1 MGKFNVDP
9 EQQEELDGGADYT
22 TPTVLPGAA
31 GLSKGTYH
39 NPATGKEIISLRD
52 PYHIMLRLRQG
63 WRLGPAPPELRERW
77 KIREAELKAEDDRYE
92 AEYAAA
98 HPHLEDQQAQ
108 FNDAV
113 AAAAK
118 AAVVATL
125 EQLGVPLPDA
135 GVEKS
140 APEPEEREG
149 TQLKFDLPA
158 GAPSE
163 SETKH
168 VVSHAHSPELH
179 LVGHREEQ
187 T

>member
-1 MGKFNVDP
+1 MGKFTVDP
-9 EQQEELDGGADYT
+9 EQQEQLDRGEDYT
-22 TPTVLPGAA
+22 TPTPLPGAA
-31 GLSKGTYH
+31 GLNKRTYH
-39 NPATGKEIISLRD
+39 NPVTGKEIVSLCD

-63 WRLGPAPPELRERW
+63 WKLGPASPELREKW
-77 KIREAELKAEDDRYE
+77 KIREAELRAIDDKMD
-92 AEYAAA
+92 ADYAAT

-113 AAAAK
+113 AQ
-118 AAVVATL
+118 AVAATL
-125 EQLGVPLPDA
+125 KQLGYPPPDA
-135 GVEKS
+135 GAEVEAAS
-140 APEPEEREG
+140 PVAAPAPEGE
-149 TQLKFDLPA
+149 QLQFDLPA

-168 VVSHAHSPELH
+168 VVSPAHSPDLY